1 MRCYWFVAIAFF
13 SIIASC
19 SSAKNVRNKTCT
31 AVIDSAN
38 FLIQT
43 SVSSVN
49 IMPTIN
55 DKERNSRLDKWFQQL
70 SFKNLTCLL
79 DNKSVALK
87 AVGFIYGSV
96 INRDSLL
103 KQYSHLLADTTIV
116 QIFNLDGR
124 VGPRLEF
131 GKYLTM
137 FIEKINESESSLARI
152 PSVESVVFNFITGY
166 ATYPASYKPISLSYY
181 SSGSDDEGVETFS
194 ITHEYEL
201 KNNKGVISI
210 SKNSFFLEKELKIY
224 SIDKGND
231 SPISSYQLSL
241 EYWLKEFGRSLNR
254 NDSLALRLQ

>member
-1 MRCYWFVAIAFF
+1 MRCYWFATIAFF
-13 SIIASC
+13 SILASC
-19 SSAKNVRNKTCT
+19 SSAKNVRSKTCT
-31 AVIDSAN
+31 AVIDSAS

-43 SVSSVN
+43 NISSVN

-55 DKERNSRLDKWFQQL
+55 DKERNYRLDKFFQQL

-79 DNKSVALK
+79 DSKSVALK
-87 AVGFIYGSV
+87 AVGFAYGSV
-96 INRDSLL
+96 TNRDSLL
-103 KQYSHLLADTTIV
+103 KQYSYLLIDTTLI

-124 VGPRLEF
+124 ISPAIKLGE
-131 GKYLTM
+131 YLTL
-137 FIEKINESESSLARI
+137 FIQENNESSLARN
-152 PSVESVVFNFITGY
+152 PSVDSVLFKFITGY
-166 ATYPASYKPISLSYY
+166 ATYPASYRPISLTYY
-181 SSGSDDEGVETFS
+181 SSGFDDEGVESFS

-201 KNNKGVISI
+201 KNNKGATSI